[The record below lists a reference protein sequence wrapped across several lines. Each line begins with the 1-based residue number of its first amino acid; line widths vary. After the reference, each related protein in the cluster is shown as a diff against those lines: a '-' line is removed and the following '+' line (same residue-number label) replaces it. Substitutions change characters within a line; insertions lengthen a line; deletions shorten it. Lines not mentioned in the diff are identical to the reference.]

1 MVKKMEWGQGFFD
14 EEMCKTLF
22 TDRIV
27 EHAKKECNFIEDVL
41 DIPKGS
47 KILDVGCGIG
57 RHAVELAKRGHKL
70 TGLDYSSTFLKKGK
84 IYAKKEGVDIKFI
97 ERDMRYLPFK
107 EEFDAVINMCTSFG
121 YFEEEKDHLEVLRGI
136 AHALKPKG
144 KFLLD
149 TVNKEYLIRHF
160 QKKDW
165 DKINDIFVLKEKEL
179 DLEHNRINGKWV
191 FIEGEKRKECF
202 LSLHIF
208 TLGELISLLNKAGF
222 NINTHCGNYEKEP
235 CSCDSNRIII
245 LAEKKI

>member
-1 MVKKMEWGQGFFD
+1 MVRAKNDMVKKMEWGQGFFD

-22 TDRIV
+22 TDRIL
-27 EHAKKECNFIEDVL
+27 EHAKKECDFIEDVL

-57 RHAVELAKRGHKL
+57 RHAVELAKRGYKP

-97 ERDMRYLPFK
+97 ERDMRSLPFK

-136 AHALKPKG
+136 AHA
-144 KFLLD
+144 
-149 TVNKEYLIRHF
+149 
-160 QKKDW
+160 DW
-165 DKINDIFVLKEKEL
+165 DKIDDIFVLKEKEL

-191 FIEGEKRKECF
+191 FIEGEKRKE
-202 LSLHIF
+202 
-208 TLGELISLLNKAGF
+208 
-222 NINTHCGNYEKEP
+222 
-235 CSCDSNRIII
+235 
-245 LAEKKI
+245 